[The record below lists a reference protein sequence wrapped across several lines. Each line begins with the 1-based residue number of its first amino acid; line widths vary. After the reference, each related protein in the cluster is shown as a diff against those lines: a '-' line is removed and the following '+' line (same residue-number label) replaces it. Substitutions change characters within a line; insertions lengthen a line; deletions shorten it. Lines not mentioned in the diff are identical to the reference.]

1 MAHEPSHGETQR
13 HPPPLDRRIADVAR
27 RQGNAIAARQLQW
40 LGLTASG
47 IRSRVAR
54 GRLHPIHRGVYS
66 VGPVLT
72 PAGRRW
78 AAVLAAG
85 PGAALSHVSAAAAL
99 SLRRDGSARFHVTSS
114 TSRRSR
120 RGIVV
125 HHAPLPAAHVTHLD
139 GLPVTTVPRT
149 LLDLADVLS
158 LDALRRT
165 WEEAD
170 RLRLLDVRAVEAV
183 LAAANGRRGAA
194 GLARLLGHHLEG
206 HDYTRSEFERDLL
219 ALCAGHGLPTP
230 TINPEVEG
238 YEVDAAWPSHRLVV
252 ECDSLAF
259 HTTRAAMQRDR
270 ERDLKLRLAGWE
282 PVRLT
287 YRQVVHDAP
296 ATAAAL
302 RTLLRRANAVGV

>member
-1 MAHEPSHGETQR
+1 MVAKRQGGS
-13 HPPPLDRRIADVAR
+13 IAR
-27 RQGNAIAARQLQW
+27 RQLLR
-40 LGLTASG
+40 LGLSAKG
-47 IRSRVAR
+47 IDSRVLR

-99 SLRRDGSARFHVTSS
+99 GLRADGSARFHVTAP
-114 TSRRSR
+114 TRRRSR
-120 RGIVV
+120 KGIAV
-125 HHAPLPAAHVTHLD
+125 HHAPLPEAHVTHLD

-149 LLDLADVLS
+149 LLDLADVLP
-158 LDALRRT
+158 LNALRRT

-183 LAAANGRRGAA
+183 LATANGRRGAA
-194 GLARLLGHHLEG
+194 GLRSLLGHHLEG

-219 ALCAGHGLPTP
+219 ALCAEHGLPTP

-238 YEVDAAWPSHRLVV
+238 YEVDGAWPGYRLVV

-287 YRQVVHDAP
+287 WRQVVHDAP

-302 RTLLRRANAVGV
+302 RTLLRRANAAGA